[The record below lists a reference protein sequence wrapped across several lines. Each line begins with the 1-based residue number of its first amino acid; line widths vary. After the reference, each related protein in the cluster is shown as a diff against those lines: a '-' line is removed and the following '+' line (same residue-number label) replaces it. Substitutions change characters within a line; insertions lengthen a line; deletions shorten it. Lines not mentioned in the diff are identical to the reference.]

1 MPPVVRSWLAAGL
14 AVAASAAPAAAQQ
27 TIAPPGNAGVQ
38 QYLETVPSARGNTA
52 PSGPAGARSHHDPA
66 VPSSV
71 TTRLQQH
78 GEEGRKLEAL
88 VAATGP
94 SSRSKGIRRSSRPEP
109 TPRSS
114 AFHSAAA
121 GLTAGS
127 GSGGMGLLLPA
138 LLLGSAIVLG
148 GIAVRRR
155 RG

>member
-1 MPPVVRSWLAAGL
+1 MIVGAALAMGPV
-14 AVAASAAPAAAQQ
+14 APAGAQQ
-27 TIAPPGNAGVQ
+27 TIAPPGNSGVQ
-38 QYLETVPSARGNTA
+38 QYLETVPSARGNET
-52 PSGPAGARSHHDPA
+52 
-66 VPSSV
+66 PSSHSRGASKGQ
-71 TTRLQQH
+71 TGQNRDQLPPSTQTQLARH